1 MSTDHNKT
9 RNSMHRIFIFLLIFL
24 NLGLLSAQ
32 NTRKGFKLLEKS
44 EYDKAYEVFT
54 SVLEDQPDPAA
65 SFGLA
70 LILADD
76 NSPRFDLIN
85 AWSFASKTNENLDKI
100 APEALE
106 FIGEYFA
113 NTEVRNISRPVKKK
127 IEYAVET
134 IEAKLIKYIREENN
148 LEIVYA
154 VLEKFPDFKYREN
167 VIHIRNQLEFRK
179 YEKQNTLEAYLE
191 FLKKFPDAA
200 QVDKAIRYRDR
211 LAFEKTRQVNTV
223 EAYKKYLVTYPKSLE
238 FSQATKFLYAAAF
251 ELAKEVNT
259 IQAFDE
265 FMKSY
270 PDALEI
276 SEARLLQKQLLY
288 EYAKKIQT
296 LESYNEFIRRYPEGQ
311 QYVDIFNLKS
321 LDFGM
326 KSLATMSFPSNNIQ
340 WARSFDEE
348 EAEELSSSL
357 AIDSMN
363 AYILGGT
370 VFRADTGFSDVWLI
384 KTNAEGKMLWNKHV
398 GEEYND
404 QLNLLTINS
413 GNQILGIG
421 YTWLGLDSAT
431 RESWIFKLGKDG
443 QKLWTRKLG
452 SIHINCLLNTHEGTL
467 YLGGYQKTDSSDLY
481 AVIALNENGKRLWN
495 RTYTG
500 HGQVTGL
507 TKISDGSIVLTGNH
521 WRARLDPKGYLK
533 WEAPFNSADSIMV
546 STGLA
551 KGDMLYFGI
560 RNRQKLVVIKTNLD
574 NKILLEKE
582 YTPVEIPFS
591 LKSIVQ
597 VSQNQAIALA
607 GYASHQS
614 ILWINMLNGE
624 IQKSLVVP
632 TNLKISDIQKDLQG
646 NLLIVA
652 FTGQVFLL
660 KNSGFSF

>member
-1 MSTDHNKT
+1 MNTDHNKT
-9 RNSMHRIFIFLLIFL
+9 GNKMQRMFILLLVFL
-24 NLGLLSAQ
+24 NLGLSAQ

-54 SVLEDQPDPAA
+54 SILEDQPDPAA

-70 LILADD
+70 LIHADD
-76 NSPRFDLIN
+76 KSPRFDLIN
-85 AWSFASKTNENLDKI
+85 AWSYAENTTENLDEI
-100 APEALE
+100 TPEALE
-106 FIGEYFA
+106 FIGEYFI

-154 VLEKFPDFKYREN
+154 VLERFPDFKYREN

-179 YEKQNTLEAYLE
+179 YEKINTLEAYLE
-191 FLKKFPDAA
+191 FLGKFPDAA

-211 LAFEKTRQVNTV
+211 LAFENTSQLNTV
-223 EAYKKYLVTYPKSLE
+223 EAFKEYLKKYPKSLE
-238 FSQATKFLYAAAF
+238 FSQATKLLYAAAF
-251 ELAKEVNT
+251 EEAKKENT

-265 FMKSY
+265 FMKTY

-276 SEARLLQKQLLY
+276 SDARMLQKQLLY

-296 LESYNEFIRRYPEGQ
+296 LEAYNDFIRRYPEGQ

-326 KSLATMSFPSNNIQ
+326 KSLAVMPLPSDNIQ

-348 EAEELSSSL
+348 GSEELSASM
-357 AIDSMN
+357 AIDTLN
-363 AYILGGT
+363 DYIIGGT

-384 KTNAEGKMLWNKHV
+384 KTNAEGKMIWNKHV

-404 QLNLLTINS
+404 ELALLSVNY
-413 GNQILGIG
+413 NNEILGIG

-431 RESWIFKLGKDG
+431 RESWIFKLGANG

-452 SIHINCLLNTHEGTL
+452 NIHINCLLNTREGTV
-467 YLGGYQKTDSSDLY
+467 YLGGYQKTDSSELY
-481 AVIALNENGKRLWN
+481 AVIALNENGKRLWS

-507 TKISDGSIVLTGNH
+507 TALPDGSIVMTGNH
-521 WRARLDPKGYLK
+521 WRAKLAPKGYLK
-533 WEAPFNSADSIMV
+533 WETPFNASDSIMG
-546 STGLA
+546 STGLTR
-551 KGDMLYFGI
+551 GEMLYFGI
-560 RNRQKLVVIKTNLD
+560 RNDQKLLVVKTNQD
-574 NKILLEKE
+574 NKVLLEKE
-582 YTPVEIPFS
+582 YMPVEVPVS
-591 LKSIVQ
+591 LKFFIPVA
-597 VSQNQAIALA
+597 QNQVIALA
-607 GYASHQS
+607 GYPSRQS
-614 ILWINMLNGE
+614 ILWINTLNGE
-624 IQKSLVVP
+624 IQKSMDVP
-632 TNLKISDIQKDLQG
+632 TAMKISGIQKDLQG
-646 NLLIVA
+646 NILLVA
-652 FTGQVFLL
+652 FTGQIFVV
-660 KNSGFSF
+660 KNSGVAF